1 MHERDEKRAELPTF
15 LGLTFALSA
24 VLWGVIISAGSLRAN
39 NGLYVLALMWAP
51 GVSAIVTR
59 LIFHKSVR
67 GLGWVPRGPRWL
79 ALAYVLP
86 LLYGGAAYG
95 LVWLTGLGGVDLSR
109 FTNPLWMFIALGTL
123 QSLMSATGEEI
134 GWRGFLVPSLARR
147 MSFGRTAIVSGAI
160 WAGWHA
166 PLIVLAD
173 YNAGT
178 PAWYSLLWFVVMVI
192 GISFPFAWL
201 TLRSG
206 SLWPAAVLHATH
218 NLFIQGFF
226 DRVTVDTGRTLWLTT
241 EFGAVLALAG
251 VATAFVFWRARGA
264 VSASTKAESEPAWSP
279 SPVGQAR

>member
-95 LVWLTGLGGVDLSR
+95 LSCLSDQCGV
-109 FTNPLWMFIALGTL
+109 
-123 QSLMSATGEEI
+123 
-134 GWRGFLVPSLARR
+134 ARR
-147 MSFGRTAIVSGAI
+147 DPESRRRHALSAGA
-160 WAGWHA
+160 
-166 PLIVLAD
+166 
-173 YNAGT
+173 
-178 PAWYSLLWFVVMVI
+178 S
-192 GISFPFAWL
+192 
-201 TLRSG
+201 R
-206 SLWPAAVLHATH
+206 
-218 NLFIQGFF
+218 
-226 DRVTVDTGRTLWLTT
+226 
-241 EFGAVLALAG
+241 
-251 VATAFVFWRARGA
+251 
-264 VSASTKAESEPAWSP
+264 
-279 SPVGQAR
+279 